1 MSTIATQA
9 VHHFDDSNIEWR
21 KLGDFTG
28 FVASILFVDEAT
40 NVVEF
45 IVKFD
50 PNTNSL
56 VHRHLAATYT
66 FVIEGAHII
75 YEIDG
80 RLRDSRPAGRF
91 TVTQPDGDSHTEGGG
106 ADGCVLLYSIRGHTD
121 ALFDLLDAAGKTIA
135 TLRTS
140 DFKAALVAQG
150 RNC

>member
-1 MSTIATQA
+1 MSTLAAQA
-9 VHHFDDSNIEWR
+9 IHRFDDSNVEWR
-21 KLGDFTG
+21 TLGDFTG
-28 FVASILFVDEAT
+28 FVASILFVDDAT
-40 NVVEF
+40 NMVEF

-50 PNTNSL
+50 PNTNTL
-56 VHRHLAATYT
+56 AHRHLAATYT

-91 TVTQPDGDSHTEGGG
+91 TFTHPDGDCHTEGGG
-106 ADGCVLLYSIRGHTD
+106 ADGCVLLYSIRGHSD

-150 RNC
+150 QNF

>member
-1 MSTIATQA
+1 MTAATQTMY
-9 VHHFDDSNIEWR
+9 HFDDRHIAWR

-28 FVASILFVDEAT
+28 FVASILYVDEASNT
-40 NVVEF
+40 VEF

-56 VHRHLAATYT
+56 AHRHLAATYT

-75 YEIDG
+75 YELDG
-80 RLRDSRPAGRF
+80 RLRDSRPTGRF
-91 TVTQPDGDSHTEGGG
+91 TFTPPDGDCHTEGGG

-121 ALFDLLDAAGKTIA
+121 ALFDLLDATGKTTA

-140 DFKAALVAQG
+140 DFKAALAAQG
-150 RNC
+150 

>member
-1 MSTIATQA
+1 MSTIESQA
-9 VHHFDDSNIEWR
+9 VRHFDDSNIEWR

-50 PNTNSL
+50 PNTNTL
-56 VHRHLAATYT
+56 AHRHLASTYT

-80 RLRDSRPAGRF
+80 RLRQSRPAGRF
-91 TVTQPDGDSHTEGGG
+91 TFTQPDGDSHTEGGG
-106 ADGCVLLYSIRGHTD
+106 ANGCVLLYSIRGHSD
-121 ALFDLLDAAGKTIA
+121 ALFDLLDAAGKTIT

-150 RNC
+150 RS